1 MLGCGLCGRLLGR
14 LGCIALLRVL
24 LPGVLRLALL
34 GILLLG
40 ILIALLGVLLLGIL
54 IALLRILLLGVL
66 ISLLRILLLGIL
78 IALLRILL
86 LGVLISLLRVLL
98 LGILIALLR
107 VLLLGVLIPL
117 LGILLSGRLG
127 LSRHVSLTVDRLG
140 RRSVVLWL
148 LNTELHQQCRKP
160 GNVDIWL
167 VLVLLPIAVLLFVLF
182 TRCAV
187 CNHHKAHQ
195 HDPQHNGNIDAR
207 GLLDIAGHIAQMG
220 NAEGHTADDIRR
232 AHQRS
237 IHIVIGIT
245 FGAETLDIGVV
256 VIRNDFHNAVGN
268 HRLG

>member
-1 MLGCGLCGRLLGR
+1 MLGCGLRGRLLGR
-14 LGCIALLRVL
+14 LGCIALLLIL
-24 LPGVLRLALL
+24 LP
-34 GILLLG
+34 
-40 ILIALLGVLLLGIL
+40 GVLLLGIL
-54 IALLRILLLGVL
+54 RLALLRILLLRVL
-66 ISLLRILLLGIL
+66 ISLLRILLLGVLYLPLLRVLLLGIL
-78 IALLRILL
+78 ISLLRILL
-86 LGVLISLLRVLL
+86 LGILISLLRVLL

-160 GNVDIWL
+160 GNVDICL
-167 VLVLLPIAVLLFVLF
+167 VLVLLLIAVLLFVLF
-182 TRCAV
+182 IRCAV

-195 HDPQHNGNIDAR
+195 HDTQHNSNIDAR

-245 FGAETLDIGVV
+245 FGAETFDIGVI